1 MIPLTI
7 EIVSYTNIII
17 CIILIYNTTH
27 YNQPKEEL
35 GLIHAR
41 MMRGSV
47 ETSKHIDDQ
56 VREPSITWL

>member
-1 MIPLTI
+1 MIPFI
-7 EIVSYTNIII
+7 IKIVSYTNIIYM
-17 CIILIYNTTH
+17 ILVYDTTH

-47 ETSKHIDDQ
+47 ETSKHVDDQ